1 MTRKQ
6 VMVDTATIQCTIHRF
21 ILLTVIAGFPLAFMD
36 GTYITAIR
44 TAAVSGVAAKFLA
57 RKDSEVLAIVGTG
70 VQGKYHALCLTH
82 VLSKVKT
89 IHIFDKWEPSL
100 KSFKETISP
109 ILGSKVTIEVAKSA
123 EEAITGA
130 DVIVTAT
137 GKLLEPMFSDE
148 WVKPGA
154 LVLPVHTG
162 GWNTDVL
169 TKMDKMLT
177 DDWGQFSHFAQSVYT
192 PMPDPYAEL
201 SEVVTGKKPGREND
215 QERIIDFNVGLA
227 IHDIVVGTRV
237 LEKAKEQG
245 IGTELE
251 LMDLSVPIPLPPIV

>member
-1 MTRKQ
+1 MLYTYN
-6 VMVDTATIQCTIHRF
+6 INIHSVSR
-21 ILLTVIAGFPLAFMD
+21 TVAGFPTAFMD

-44 TAAVSGVAAKFLA
+44 TAAVSGVGAKFLA
-57 RKDSEVLAIVGTG
+57 RENSKVLAIIGTG

-82 VLSKVKT
+82 VLQNIKL
-89 IHIFDKWEPSL
+89 IRIFDKWAPSL
-100 KSFKETISP
+100 KSFQEVIGP
-109 ILGSKVTIEVAKSA
+109 ILKDKVTIEVASSV

-130 DVIVTAT
+130 DVVVTAT

-169 TKMDKMLT
+169 VKMDKVVT
-177 DDWGQFSHFAQSVYT
+177 DDWSQFSHFANSIYS
-192 PMPDPYAEL
+192 PKPDPHAEL
-201 SEVVTGKKPGREND
+201 SDIVCGRKAGRESD

-227 IHDIVVGTRV
+227 IHDIVVGNRV

-245 IGTELE
+245 LGTELE
-251 LMDLSVPIPLPPIV
+251 LMDLSSPIPLPPIV